1 MREVG
6 GGEVAG
12 LVYLSEDGEL
22 ARTVGGP
29 PLANPTLEG
38 AAVGIEVLAGMLLAE
53 PGEERLGQEP
63 RLGSEFG
70 LHLVPNGG
78 EGVDACAVGAWDV
91 ATDAGERGVVAVMSC
106 RLVGH
111 PCPPGREGQRGSL
124 FEQLPQLAD
133 LPIGDDHRR
142 PPVVGGCVRQRLS
155 DGSSNCRWTGV
166 LIAALQRRVASSGCR
181 VAP

>member
-1 MREVG
+1 M
-6 GGEVAG
+6 
-12 LVYLSEDGEL
+12 
-22 ARTVGGP
+22 P
-29 PLANPTLEG
+29 
-38 AAVGIEVLAGMLLAE
+38 
-53 PGEERLGQEP
+53 
-63 RLGSEFG
+63 
-70 LHLVPNGG
+70 
-78 EGVDACAVGAWDV
+78 
-91 ATDAGERGVVAVMSC
+91 C

-166 LIAALQRRVASSGCR
+166 LIAALHSLVNCGGFPKAFAGSILSDCGLLTDQAKALNVQRLLRENYPEEPHADCDVWAISQ
-181 VAP
+181 